1 MVRLL
6 LDNGANVNARTK
18 HVSLHTSGLLACQ
31 DSPIASGAT
40 MHVQDYMTVWLAVSI
55 SLRSLLIHSMPLCCT
70 PDCQQSVLAKP
81 DRHMIDDIVV

>member
-40 MHVQDYMTVWLAVSI
+40 MHVQHYMHGSSLFGSFHITPQSADPQYALVLHTRLSAVSFGQ
-55 SLRSLLIHSMPLCCT
+55 T
-70 PDCQQSVLAKP
+70 
-81 DRHMIDDIVV
+81 